1 MCLFLF
7 FKQKTSYELRISDW
21 SSDVCSSDLRGIV
34 DTTDSALYVRGGGN
48 LADQTIDLDVEADA
62 KDFSLLDIDAPVHFE
77 GKIRAPEI
85 SIGEGVQIPI
95 LELGDGE
102 DVPCEPLLEAFMRA
116 PGKRRQKCAGRGSRA
131 EEAGGG

>member
-77 GKIRAPEI
+77 GKIRAPET
-85 SIGEGVQIPI
+85 SIGEIG
-95 LELGDGE
+95 
-102 DVPCEPLLEAFMRA
+102 RA
-116 PGKRRQKCAGRGSRA
+116 SCRERVCQYV
-131 EEAGGG
+131 